1 MRYEDD
7 YSRYYNSGG
16 GIRGNNDNNNSDSNN
31 NNNENYHDQINIYS
45 LLTKYK
51 TKRHE
56 CTMKD
61 FMIYYLKSLLKDK
74 YKDNSLVNIQVTSLI
89 NKLNSVKDQ
98 LQDLL
103 LENKSNKIY
112 KPKHIREKEY
122 LIESFND
129 DNSDIISHESYD
141 IISSSSSIHRSRST
155 SLISDIFDQPL
166 IQLKKK
172 ITQLEELIQSRNR
185 LIHQFQLKN
194 CEMQQHVLK
203 IEKDLKLKEN
213 IIISLKNQY
222 KRIFSSITPSNSRK
236 TSLISSRTPSNSRK
250 NSLINSRTPS
260 TSRRT
265 SLINTISNSS
275 NVSFFD
281 NKFEDL
287 NDDDDDKET
296 VIINEDYEDEKYII
310 YDKINIINKVNEKRN
325 NLYELRISLLQQ
337 DIDKL
342 EKQNKKYENIIHF
355 IIILMIIIIYFL
367 I

>member
-1 MRYEDD
+1 MINENILMRYEDD
-7 YSRYYNSGG
+7 YSRCNNSGG
-16 GIRGNNDNNNSDSNN
+16 GIRGNNNNNSDSN

-45 LLTKYK
+45 LLKKYK

-74 YKDNSLVNIQVTSLI
+74 YKDNSLVNVQVTSLI

-103 LENKSNKIY
+103 LENKSDKVY

-236 TSLISSRTPSNSRK
+236 NSLMNSRTPSN
-250 NSLINSRTPS
+250 
-260 TSRRT
+260 SRRT

-287 NDDDDDKET
+287 NDDDDKET
-296 VIINEDYEDEKYII
+296 VIINEDDEDEKYII
-310 YDKINIINKVNEKRN
+310 YDKINIINKVNEKRK
-325 NLYELRISLLQQ
+325 NLYELKISLLQQ

-342 EKQNKKYENIIHF
+342 EKQNEKYKNIIHF